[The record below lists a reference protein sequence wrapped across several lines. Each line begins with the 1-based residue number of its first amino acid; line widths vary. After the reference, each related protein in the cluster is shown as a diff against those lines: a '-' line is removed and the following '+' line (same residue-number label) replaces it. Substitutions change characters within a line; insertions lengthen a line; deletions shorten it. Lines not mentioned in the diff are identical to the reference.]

1 MCSEREKEY
10 YCAPLV
16 CVPVIGALTVWRY
29 NTPKKKPK
37 TPGAN
42 PLGRMTSF
50 AMQRGMGTHPAR
62 GAAKGTRCMHTTV
75 SPTCASLQKHV
86 SLLALLRS

>member
-10 YCAPLV
+10 YCAPLE
-16 CVPVIGALTVWRY
+16 CVPVIGALNVWEH
-29 NTPKKKPK
+29 NTPKTKK
-37 TPGAN
+37 TN

-50 AMQRGMGTHPAR
+50 AMLRGMGTHPAR
-62 GAAKGTRCMHTTV
+62 GAAKCTGCMLTMV

-86 SLLALLRS
+86 SQLALVRS